1 MYALFVALRLITF
14 GFAGFEAALDL
25 VRRRTAT
32 AAPGREPKRGRG
44 ETIAKHGDEV
54 ELELSLQARAFIRQ
68 LWLVKIPAG
77 SWREARRKFHSLGW
91 LLPAPPPLCDFIV
104 HKPYPEYEFDPAAG
118 DSCETWGATWV
129 VPKGPHGSR
138 VVFFLHGGGLI
149 ANRPKD
155 YAFFLAHLAQQ
166 AGARVFAV
174 DYRWAP
180 EHRWP
185 AQLDDAERAY
195 EHLVDPAG
203 AAVAP
208 ADILFAGDSAGA
220 GLAAHLLVL
229 LRDKAG
235 GAAVA
240 VDRLPVRGDTWSAEM
255 NRRDP
260 MIDADMPAVSRPCTA
275 YPLPSHVPARD
286 SDSFT
291 ARARHAGVQV
301 ELQARRPPR
310 PKPRRVAGMFHV
322 FPVLVP
328 FLPEAWRG
336 LAVLAAFLAHAP
348 ATPPTAPAPASSAA
362 PISTGGRRQRPAPS
376 PCKWRQQR
384 QHRGT
389 GSARK
394 QRGPLAPPLGPPS
407 PISSEF
413 SEVQPP
419 PLGCGR
425 GR

>member
-229 LRDKAG
+229 LRDKGVPLPA
-235 GAAVA
+235 GAALLSPWI
-240 VDRLPVRGDTWSAEM
+240 DFRCEGDTWSAEM

-260 MIDADMPAVSRPCTA
+260 MIDAVMSKHLAPVILGRPFTPEDMPAVSRPLHG
-275 YPLPSHVPARD
+275 LPPCLVMVGSEECLLGD

-301 ELQARRPPR
+301 ELQVWR
-310 PKPRRVAGMFHV
+310 GMFHV

-348 ATPPTAPAPASSAA
+348 RDPA
-362 PISTGGRRQRPAPS
+362 
-376 PCKWRQQR
+376 
-384 QHRGT
+384 HR
-389 GSARK
+389 SRAR
-394 QRGPLAPPLGPPS
+394 L
-407 PISSEF
+407 
-413 SEVQPP
+413 
-419 PLGCGR
+419 
-425 GR
+425 